1 MLFFFFNVSCFC
13 EDFFDNDMQ
22 EKFSFVI
29 MANTTLKK
37 ECMCLFSRNNMIF
50 CSEQWGKC
58 VFQIK
63 IWHFKDSTCI

>member
-1 MLFFFFNVSCFC
+1 MLLFFLMFLVFVRT
-13 EDFFDNDMQ
+13 FFDNDMQ

-50 CSEQWGKC
+50 CSEQWGKR